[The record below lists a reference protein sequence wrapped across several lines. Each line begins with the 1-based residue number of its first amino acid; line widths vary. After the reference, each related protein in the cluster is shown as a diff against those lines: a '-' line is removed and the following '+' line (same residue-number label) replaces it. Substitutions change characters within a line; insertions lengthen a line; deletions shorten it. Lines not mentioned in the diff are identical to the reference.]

1 MDLFSFGSEKDLR
14 TKHQIFITIITPY
27 NMENKHTILLVEDET
42 KLCNIIKEEL
52 SGLGYSVDM
61 ASDGLVAESLF
72 SRNKYSLVLLDI
84 SLPGKSGLQLCKSFR
99 SANKKIPIIMLTA
112 FGEIQD
118 KVDAFNLGADDY
130 VVKPFHFDELFA
142 RIKVFL
148 KRSDADTAKDE
159 ADVVVGN
166 LVINNKTKSVFR
178 EETEIPL
185 TAKEFSLLKL
195 LALNKGKV
203 ISKQEILEKVWDL
216 TFDTGTNTIEVYI
229 SFLRNK
235 IDKPY
240 NEKMIQTKSGFG
252 YYIK

>member
-1 MDLFSFGSEKDLR
+1 MA
-14 TKHQIFITIITPY
+14 
-27 NMENKHTILLVEDET
+27 NNHTILLVEDET

-52 SGLGYSVDM
+52 SGLGYAVDIAM
-61 ASDGLVAESLF
+61 DGIIAENLF
-72 SRNKYSLVLLDI
+72 SKNKYSLVLLDI
-84 SLPGKSGLQLCKSFR
+84 SLPGKSGLQLCKIFR
-99 SANKKIPIIMLTA
+99 ASNKKIPIIMLTA

-130 VVKPFHFDELFA
+130 IVKPFHFDELFA

-159 ADVVVGN
+159 ADVVVGD
-166 LVINNKTKSVFR
+166 LLINNKTKSVYR
-178 EETEIPL
+178 EGAEIPL

-195 LALNKGKV
+195 LAINKGKV

>member
-1 MDLFSFGSEKDLR
+1 MDLFSFGCEKDLR
-14 TKHQIFITIITPY
+14 IKHLISITTFL
-27 NMENKHTILLVEDET
+27 NDMANNHTILLVEDET

-52 SGLGYSVDM
+52 SGLGYAVDIAM
-61 ASDGLVAESLF
+61 DGIIAENLF
-72 SRNKYSLVLLDI
+72 SKNKYSLVLLDI
-84 SLPGKSGLQLCKSFR
+84 SLPGKSGLQLCKIFR
-99 SANKKIPIIMLTA
+99 ASNKKIPIIMLTA

-130 VVKPFHFDELFA
+130 IVKPFHFDELFA

-159 ADVVVGN
+159 ADVVVGD
-166 LVINNKTKSVFR
+166 LLINNKTKSVYR
-178 EETEIPL
+178 EGAEIPL

-195 LALNKGKV
+195 LAINKGKV